1 MGFTNRFLGL
11 SVADGVLIIGR
22 FCGILIL
29 FLRFYLEHFKL
40 MAKVCV
46 NCGKGSIVVGKRK
59 LLIGHYNP
67 LGKRR
72 VYPNLQWT
80 VAKDG
85 KRIKVC
91 AQCLKTLSGNKTRTR
106 KTKAVASTA
115 TK

>member
-1 MGFTNRFLGL
+1 
-11 SVADGVLIIGR
+11 
-22 FCGILIL
+22 
-29 FLRFYLEHFKL
+29 

-80 VAKDG
+80 VDRNG
-85 KRIKVC
+85 KRIRVC
-91 AQCLKTLSGNKTRTR
+91 AQCLKTLSVHKTRGR
-106 KTKAVASTA
+106 KTKTGRVAA
-115 TK
+115 AK